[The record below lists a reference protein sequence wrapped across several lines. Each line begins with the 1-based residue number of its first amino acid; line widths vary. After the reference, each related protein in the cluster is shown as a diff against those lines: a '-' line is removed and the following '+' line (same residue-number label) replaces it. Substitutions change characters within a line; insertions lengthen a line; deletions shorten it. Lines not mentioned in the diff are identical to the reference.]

1 MKLDHY
7 PPQEPLSPLGAAYQ
21 ARVLAL
27 GEGVAGEVHAY
38 GADPYQTLTVFR
50 PEAPSGEVLVFFH
63 GGGWTS
69 GYKEWMYF
77 MAPALLA
84 QGVTFASAGYRLAPG
99 HLFPSAFEDAADA
112 VAWVWRRIGEEG
124 GDPRRI
130 FVGGHSA
137 GGHYAALLAVTARW
151 RAPRSLPPGVLR
163 GCLPVS
169 GVYRLG
175 ADSGIA
181 TRPRFLGTNDVDRVD
196 TAASPIAQ
204 IDPATCAPF
213 LITHGSRDFPHLMV
227 QARQMEAALRAAGV
241 PVQTHV
247 LEGADH
253 FEASVACGERPA
265 GWPALAAAWM
275 RQTAAS
281 PIPSTGV
288 PQCKAPP

>member
-21 ARVLAL
+21 ARILAL
-27 GEGVAGEVHAY
+27 GEGVAGEAQAY
-38 GADPYQTLTVFR
+38 GADPYQTLTVFG
-50 PEAPSGEVLVFFH
+50 PEAPSGEVVVFFH

-84 QGVTFASAGYRLAPG
+84 QGVTFVSAGYRLAPG
-99 HLFPSAFEDAADA
+99 HVFPSALEDAADA
-112 VAWVWRRIGEEG
+112 VAWVWRHIEEQG
-124 GDPRRI
+124 GDRRRI

-137 GGHYAALLAVTARW
+137 GGHYAALLAVSAGW
-151 RAPRSLPPGVLR
+151 RAARSLPRGVLS

-181 TRPRFLGTNDVDRVD
+181 TRPRFLGTLDPARVD
-196 TAASPIAQ
+196 AAASPIAQ
-204 IDPATCAPF
+204 IDPGACPPF
-213 LITHGSRDFPHLMV
+213 LITHGSRDFPHLVV

-275 RQTAAS
+275 RQTPHH

-288 PQCKAPP
+288 PQCKAPH